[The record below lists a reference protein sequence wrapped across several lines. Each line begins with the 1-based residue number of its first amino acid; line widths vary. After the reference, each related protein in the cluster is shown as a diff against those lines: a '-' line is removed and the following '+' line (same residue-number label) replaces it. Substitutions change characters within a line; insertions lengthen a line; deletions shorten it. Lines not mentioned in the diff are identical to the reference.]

1 MDKRRFLKST
11 LSALLLPISSTAR
24 ATSSSPLRVA
34 VFPRRNASVTYT
46 MFMPFVRH
54 MAERVGRDMQLEIFK
69 DFTSFW
75 EEFQQKQFDLV
86 HFNQYHY
93 ILARKLYGYQAI
105 VRNQEFG
112 SSTIAG
118 SIIVRKD
125 SGVEDIKDLK
135 GKNILFGGGPRAMQS
150 YIAPVWL
157 LQNAGLQKG
166 DYNERFAINP
176 PNAVI
181 STYLRRADA
190 AGTGDVVIQLDMVK
204 KIIDVD
210 AMRYLARTEPLAQ
223 LPWAVHPRIE
233 EDLRKQMQQVMLEL
247 KDTSAGE
254 RVLGSMRLSGLVS
267 ADDSDYSI
275 HEKIIR
281 EVYGDDLG
289 ISKLG

>member
-1 MDKRRFLKST
+1 MDKRRFLKSS
-11 LSALLLPISSTAR
+11 LAALLLPAASYTRAESSE
-24 ATSSSPLRVA
+24 SLRVA
-34 VFPRRNASVTYT
+34 IFPRRNASVTYT
-46 MFMPFVRH
+46 MYMPFVRY
-54 MAERVGRDMQLEIFK
+54 MAERLGRDMQLEIFK
-69 DFTSFW
+69 DFKSFW
-75 EEFQQKQFDLV
+75 QEFQQKQFDVV

-93 ILARKLYGYQAI
+93 ILARKLYGYKVI

-118 SIIVRKD
+118 AIIVRKD
-125 SGVEDIKDLK
+125 SGVEDITDLK

-190 AGTGDVVIQLDMVK
+190 AGTGDVIIRLDMVK
-204 KIIDVD
+204 KIIDVSE
-210 AMRYLARTEPLAQ
+210 MQYLARTEPLAH
-223 LPWAVHPRIE
+223 LPWAVHPRVAG
-233 EDLRKQMQQVMLEL
+233 DTRQALQQAMLEL
-247 KDTSAGE
+247 DDSPAGQSI
-254 RVLGSMRLSGLVS
+254 LSSLRLTGLVE
-267 ADDSDYSI
+267 AVESDYTI
-275 HEKIIR
+275 PEKIIKD
-281 EVYGDDLG
+281 VYGDDLG